1 MLMKLTTVCRE
12 EFGGKTPNRNF
23 LAEKIIH
30 ALNILR
36 TDPAKTAALTKPK
49 MDVEK
54 VAPEPSSGLTEP
66 ELANSGLVGTGAAE
80 SGLLE
85 TGLTPPG
92 LANSLLVGTG
102 AAESGLIETRL
113 TPPGLV
119 GTGILESGLVGAEV
133 AENGFSRS
141 GSAEPGLYETGFIG
155 RESAEPDLNET
166 ELTVPVSPSWVEPNI
181 FEQNSEIQI
190 DESRNET
197 GAESEIAIKSNSEIP
212 NGSFETEIQFTT
224 DEISDQAT
232 NELPNEEN
240 E

>member
-1 MLMKLTTVCRE
+1 MTFWQKNIGAKAACKMLMKLTTVCRE

-85 TGLTPPG
+85 T
-92 LANSLLVGTG
+92 
-102 AAESGLIETRL
+102 RL

-119 GTGILESGLVGAEV
+119 GTEILESGLVGAEV

-141 GSAEPGLYETGFIG
+141 ESAEPGLHETGFTG
-155 RESAEPDLNET
+155 RGSAEPDLNET
-166 ELTVPVSPSWVEPNI
+166 GSTVPVSPSPVEPNI
-181 FEQNSEIQI
+181 FEQHSEIQI

-197 GAESEIAIKSNSEIP
+197 GAESEIAIESNSEIP

-224 DEISDQAT
+224 DNEISDQT
-232 NELPNEEN
+232 SNELPNEEN